1 MFSID
6 EERKNEIVFNEEFTE
21 NDTVEITIPV
31 GYQLETMPLTLNEQT
46 PYATYSSTV
55 KVLENKIVYTRN
67 FIQLSGKFAV
77 TMYKSIATFYDK
89 MYKADHGK
97 IVFVKSEK

>member
-1 MFSID
+1 
-6 EERKNEIVFNEEFTE
+6 
-21 NDTVEITIPV
+21 
-31 GYQLETMPLTLNEQT
+31 
-46 PYATYSSTV
+46 
-55 KVLENKIVYTRN
+55 VLENKIVYTRN

-89 MYKADHGK
+89 IYKADHGK